1 MKAILESVRSD
12 KIPINP
18 AVVISS
24 NVNARGLQTARE
36 LGVDTLVLDSKKYG
50 KDRAQYDIMLADE
63 LDRHGVTTN
72 NGLICLAG
80 FMRIL
85 GKDFVRRYRGRI
97 LNIHPALLPSF
108 PGLDAQRQAVEYGVK
123 YSGCT
128 VHFVDEGVDTGP
140 IILQEVVPVYSND
153 TPESLSTRILEKEHI
168 AYPRAVRLIV
178 DGKADDDLK
187 ESEHKQS

>member
-24 NVNARGLQTARE
+24 NANARGLQTARE

-50 KDRAQYDIMLADE
+50 KDRVQYDIMLADE

-153 TPESLSTRILEKEHI
+153 TPESLSARILEKEHI

-178 DGKADDDLK
+178 DGKADADLK